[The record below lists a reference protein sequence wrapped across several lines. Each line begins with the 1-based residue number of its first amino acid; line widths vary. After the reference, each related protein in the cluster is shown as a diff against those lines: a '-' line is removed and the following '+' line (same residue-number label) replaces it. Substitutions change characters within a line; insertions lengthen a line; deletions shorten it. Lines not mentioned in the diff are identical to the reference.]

1 MSFTASMEN
10 TGRSV
15 TQIGNSLFQSTE
27 MVSGVM
33 CNNSNITSGSMMP
46 PNQHLMYQNTSRHQL
61 VYSQDT
67 YTNWL
72 SENERTNPFNDED
85 SVTNSGNN
93 SYYQL

>member
-1 MSFTASMEN
+1 MEN

-15 TQIGNSLFQSTE
+15 TQIGNSLFQSNE
-27 MVSGVM
+27 MLSRVM
-33 CNNSNITSGSMMP
+33 CNNSNISSGSMMP
-46 PNQHLMYQNTSRHQL
+46 PNQHLMHQNTPWHQL
-61 VYSQDT
+61 VYSQGP

-85 SVTNSGNN
+85 SVTNSGDS